1 MVMRRAAGRHC
12 LFFLSLLLF
21 TYIFEQ
27 NCAQSPPIEN
37 YELLAAEHPARR
49 RSLAATT
56 YYVQVQ
62 PSQYIIT
69 VRVQQILLC
78 QQQPKQVV
86 LHPPTQNYELLT
98 LCGRLCSTVPA
109 IGSAPATMYAYQ
121 TAERKVRHCDCA
133 SSSSSTYAFQ
143 LLIRTKVIAK
153 HPTAV
158 VCILSIYSTTSV
170 PAADPARR
178 RSHAATTYY
187 VQVQP
192 PQYIITVRVQQILLC
207 QQET

>member
-1 MVMRRAAGRHC
+1 MITLRLSTQHEDAHLLLLRTTYRCSHHSIQYISGRLC
-12 LFFLSLLLF
+12 NTVEKPTLVSKLEKKKKLTTDTWLCDARLDAIVFCFSLSYSLLTFLS
-21 TYIFEQ
+21 TTVRS
-27 NCAQSPPIEN
+27 SPPIEN

-121 TAERKVRHCDCA
+121 TAERKVRHCDCT
-133 SSSSSTYAFQ
+133 SSSSSTYALQ
-143 LLIRTKVIAK
+143 LLIRT
-153 HPTAV
+153 
-158 VCILSIYSTTSV
+158 
-170 PAADPARR
+170 
-178 RSHAATTYY
+178 
-187 VQVQP
+187 
-192 PQYIITVRVQQILLC
+192 
-207 QQET
+207 

>member
-1 MVMRRAAGRHC
+1 MKFILTSFHLQFAIIFASSHC
-12 LFFLSLLLF
+12 FLFQWKKLTTDTWLCDARLDAIVFCFSLSYSLLTFLS
-21 TYIFEQ
+21 TTVRS
-27 NCAQSPPIEN
+27 SPPIEN
-37 YELLAAEHPARR
+37 YELVAAEHPARR

-121 TAERKVRHCDCA
+121 TAERKVRHCDCT
-133 SSSSSTYAFQ
+133 SSSSSTYALQ
-143 LLIRTKVIAK
+143 LLIRT
-153 HPTAV
+153 
-158 VCILSIYSTTSV
+158 
-170 PAADPARR
+170 
-178 RSHAATTYY
+178 
-187 VQVQP
+187 
-192 PQYIITVRVQQILLC
+192 
-207 QQET
+207 